1 MIYQALTLWN
11 KGIPMNKAEKRVLV
25 LVIFLFSIGFLVRH
39 SPWNLPEVGSVPVEF
54 REYQEEQIS
63 FSKPP
68 KIDEVVE
75 NKAEEVVKKEPK
87 KQKKKAKVAFPIS
100 INTASASTLCAIPG
114 VGPKMA
120 EKIIEFRKT
129 HGPLKKEADL
139 LKISGIGKKKSK
151 NILKCIKFD

>member
-1 MIYQALTLWN
+1 
-11 KGIPMNKAEKRVLV
+11 
-25 LVIFLFSIGFLVRH
+25 
-39 SPWNLPEVGSVPVEF
+39 
-54 REYQEEQIS
+54 
-63 FSKPP
+63 
-68 KIDEVVE
+68 VVE

-100 INTASASTLCAIPG
+100 INTASASMLCAIPG

>member
-1 MIYQALTLWN
+1 
-11 KGIPMNKAEKRVLV
+11 MNKAEKRVLV

-39 SPWNLPEVGSVPVEF
+39 SPWNWPEVGSVPVEF

-87 KQKKKAKVAFPIS
+87 KQKKKAQIMQKKK
-100 INTASASTLCAIPG
+100 INT
-114 VGPKMA
+114 K
-120 EKIIEFRKT
+120 
-129 HGPLKKEADL
+129 
-139 LKISGIGKKKSK
+139 
-151 NILKCIKFD
+151 